1 LLVVGFGVLV
11 VPPLVEEMPLAEF
24 LLELRFFDRTVALL
38 LTFLWFEMAALL
50 LDRWDV
56 TLALFEYS

>member
-1 LLVVGFGVLV
+1 
-11 VPPLVEEMPLAEF
+11 